1 MNRSILIL
9 PGVTGFSQGRFPWP
23 WIKMPEIS
31 VGTSNGTDNFGLVRP
46 EFSGPW
52 ALSIQPK
59 SPEFRLVHQMER
71 TISVWSDRNIWD
83 QLWRWST
90 VIGLVISVD
99 RNVPFQFDKIVV
111 PSTSFLFPAYENN
124 NQTHG
129 GLGWVCATGMY
140 HSIGHMKFLKFQT
153 RFFPLTFP
161 ISLSVQDQL
170 RFLGDWPPTP
180 PLSQSFSLRNE

>member
-1 MNRSILIL
+1 MVCKHCEFYR
-9 PGVTGFSQGRFPWP
+9 
-23 WIKMPEIS
+23 K
-31 VGTSNGTDNFGLVRP
+31 GTFHSTQNSGNFGWYIKSNRPFRFGLTRIFRTVSGGPLWLVRS
-46 EFSGPW
+46 FRSLG
-52 ALSIQPK
+52 PK
-59 SPEFRLVHQMER
+59 S
-71 TISVWSDRNIWD
+71 
-83 QLWRWST
+83 
-90 VIGLVISVD
+90 
-99 RNVPFQFDKIVV
+99 PFQFDKIVV

-170 RFLGDWPPTP
+170 RFLGDWLPTP

>member
-1 MNRSILIL
+1 MVCKHCEFYR
-9 PGVTGFSQGRFPWP
+9 
-23 WIKMPEIS
+23 K
-31 VGTSNGTDNFGLVRP
+31 GTFHSTQNSGNFGWYIKSNRPFWFGLTGIFRTSGGPLWLVRS
-46 EFSGPW
+46 FWSLG
-52 ALSIQPK
+52 PK
-59 SPEFRLVHQMER
+59 S
-71 TISVWSDRNIWD
+71 
-83 QLWRWST
+83 
-90 VIGLVISVD
+90 
-99 RNVPFQFDKIVV
+99 PFQFDKIVV

-140 HSIGHMKFLKFQT
+140 HSIGHMKFPKFQT

-161 ISLSVQDQL
+161 IPLSVQDQL

>member
-1 MNRSILIL
+1 MVCKHCEFYR
-9 PGVTGFSQGRFPWP
+9 
-23 WIKMPEIS
+23 K
-31 VGTSNGTDNFGLVRP
+31 GTFHSTQNSGNFGWYIKSNRPFRFGLTRILNGPPETVLNFRTVSGGPLWLVRS
-46 EFSGPW
+46 FRSLG
-52 ALSIQPK
+52 PK
-59 SPEFRLVHQMER
+59 S
-71 TISVWSDRNIWD
+71 
-83 QLWRWST
+83 
-90 VIGLVISVD
+90 
-99 RNVPFQFDKIVV
+99 PFQFDKIVV

-180 PLSQSFSLRNE
+180 SLSQSFFLRNE

>member
-1 MNRSILIL
+1 MVCKHCEFYR
-9 PGVTGFSQGRFPWP
+9 
-23 WIKMPEIS
+23 K
-31 VGTSNGTDNFGLVRP
+31 GTFHSTQNSGNFGWYIKSNRPFRFGLTRIFRTSGGPLWLVRS
-46 EFSGPW
+46 FRSLG
-52 ALSIQPK
+52 PK
-59 SPEFRLVHQMER
+59 S
-71 TISVWSDRNIWD
+71 
-83 QLWRWST
+83 
-90 VIGLVISVD
+90 
-99 RNVPFQFDKIVV
+99 PFQFDKIVV

-153 RFFPLTFP
+153 RFFPLTFS

-180 PLSQSFSLRNE
+180 SLSQSFSLRNE

>member
-1 MNRSILIL
+1 MVCKHCEFYR
-9 PGVTGFSQGRFPWP
+9 
-23 WIKMPEIS
+23 K
-31 VGTSNGTDNFGLVRP
+31 GTFHSTQNSGNFGWYIKSNRPFRFGLTRIFRTVSGGPLWLVRS
-46 EFSGPW
+46 FRSFG
-52 ALSIQPK
+52 PK
-59 SPEFRLVHQMER
+59 S
-71 TISVWSDRNIWD
+71 
-83 QLWRWST
+83 
-90 VIGLVISVD
+90 
-99 RNVPFQFDKIVV
+99 PFQFDKIVV

-180 PLSQSFSLRNE
+180 SLSQSFSLRNE

>member
-1 MNRSILIL
+1 MVCKRCE
-9 PGVTGFSQGRFPWP
+9 FYR
-23 WIKMPEIS
+23 K
-31 VGTSNGTDNFGLVRP
+31 GTFHSTQNSGNFGWYIKSNRPFRFRLTRIFRTSGGPLWLVRS
-46 EFSGPW
+46 FRSLG
-52 ALSIQPK
+52 PK
-59 SPEFRLVHQMER
+59 S
-71 TISVWSDRNIWD
+71 
-83 QLWRWST
+83 
-90 VIGLVISVD
+90 
-99 RNVPFQFDKIVV
+99 PFQFDKIVV
-111 PSTSFLFPAYENN
+111 PSTSFLFPADENN

>member
-1 MNRSILIL
+1 MVCKHCEFYR
-9 PGVTGFSQGRFPWP
+9 
-23 WIKMPEIS
+23 K
-31 VGTSNGTDNFGLVRP
+31 GTFHSTQNSGNFGWYIKSNRPFRFGLTRIFRTSGGPLWLVRS
-46 EFSGPW
+46 FRSLG
-52 ALSIQPK
+52 PK
-59 SPEFRLVHQMER
+59 S
-71 TISVWSDRNIWD
+71 
-83 QLWRWST
+83 
-90 VIGLVISVD
+90 
-99 RNVPFQFDKIVV
+99 PFQFDKIVV

-153 RFFPLTFP
+153 RFFSLTFP